1 MIIYNDKNMMLEK
14 FGIYRCA
21 DIKNIPIKE
30 EDIVSIR
37 KNEFGY
43 EVMTRNITSYKSNN
57 IEFDKA
63 SLDEIMLF
71 HVKGT
76 ASYKEWTL

>member
-1 MIIYNDKNMMLEK
+1 
-14 FGIYRCA
+14 
-21 DIKNIPIKE
+21 
-30 EDIVSIR
+30 
-37 KNEFGY
+37 
-43 EVMTRNITSYKSNN
+43 MTRNITSYKSNN

-76 ASYKEWTL
+76 ASSKEWTL